1 MRAVHSPRRLLVAVF
16 VVFGLSGTA
25 LPQVAPANKAGVS
38 MGHLHYHVENVE
50 ANKQFWLTLGGEATR
65 VSGEDVIKFAGVMVF
80 LNKSASSGGT
90 EGSVLN
96 HVAFRVPSLAKV
108 EAAGLKVVPVA
119 GFPGVASVMTPD
131 GERVELFED
140 AAKNLTFTPDAGFS
154 DATAERHNRPV
165 GVPIAFHHIHIY
177 VPEGSV
183 QEVKSWYVR
192 MFGGIPGKRSQYD
205 AVDFPGMNLNISSP
219 PRGTA
224 PTKGRMLDHIGFE
237 ITNLE
242 AFCTRLASMGINFE
256 VPYTSNPSGFSSAR
270 FTDPWGVT
278 VELTE
283 GLRRF

>member
-1 MRAVHSPRRLLVAVF
+1 
-16 VVFGLSGTA
+16 
-25 LPQVAPANKAGVS
+25 
-38 MGHLHYHVENVE
+38 MGHLHYHVVNVE
-50 ANKQFWLTLGGEATR
+50 ANKQFWLALGGEAAR
-65 VSGEDVIKFAGVMVF
+65 ISGEDVIKFPGVLVF
-80 LNKSASSGGT
+80 LNRSASSGGA

-96 HVAFRVPSLAKV
+96 HVAFRVPALAKV
-108 EAAGLKVVPVA
+108 EAAGLKVIPVA

-140 AAKNLTFTPDAGFS
+140 AAQNLTFTQDAGYT
-154 DATAERHNRPV
+154 DAGAERHNRPV
-165 GVPIAFHHIHIY
+165 GGPIAFHHIHVY
-177 VPEGSV
+177 VPESSV

-237 ITNLE
+237 VTNLE
-242 AFCTRLASMGINFE
+242 AFCKRLTSMGIKFE
-256 VPYTSNPSGFSSAR
+256 TPYTPNSDGFASAR
-270 FTDPWGVT
+270 FTDPWGVS